1 MSKEKETP
9 EAKDEFDGKVSQRVI
24 ALAGKL
30 QGMMKGTNTGLITGM
45 ENAYE
50 ENLPE
55 GLTMK
60 HVKLKD
66 QYDRDMN
73 CATRLAQGRVSIP
86 LMEEH
91 PNITETTVE
100 FQGGAATF
108 GGTFYREH
116 KVPDGKDSTK
126 TVYGHHVA
134 YYEAPIDSSKGAM
147 RAIASHLNTLAAKA
161 LGKEPV
167 AS

>member
-1 MSKEKETP
+1 MSKEKDAP
-9 EAKDEFDGKVSQRVI
+9 ELKDDFDGKVSQRVLN
-24 ALAGKL
+24 LAGKL
-30 QGMMKGTNTGLITGM
+30 QGMMKATNTGLITGM
-45 ENAYE
+45 DNAYE

-66 QYDRDMN
+66 QYDRDMS

-91 PNITETTVE
+91 PNVTETTVE
-100 FQGGAATF
+100 FQGGSATF

-126 TVYGHHVA
+126 TVYGHHVS

-147 RAIASHLNTLAAKA
+147 RAIAQHLNSVAAKA
-161 LGKEPV
+161 LGKEAV